1 MDRESEKESNIIM
14 CLKLQ
19 CPMYNVFISMY
30 VYIYIYDYVYIM
42 KDVIILIDKE
52 KPNTDGLFFRRAFYI
67 HRI

>member
-19 CPMYNVFISMY
+19 CPVYSKFSFPCI
-30 VYIYIYDYVYIM
+30 YIYIYDYVYIM

-52 KPNTDGLFFRRAFYI
+52 KPNTDGLLFRRTFYI

>member
-1 MDRESEKESNIIM
+1 MDRESEKESNIMM

-19 CPMYNVFISMY
+19 CPVYNNFSFPCMYIN
-30 VYIYIYDYVYIM
+30 IYDYVYIM